1 MCKKEIFLDI
11 HTSTIFKN
19 VLLTMDKLL
28 LLNVFLILMSV
39 IAICCALFI
48 GHTQDKQIKKYLP
61 YEGLLLSFI
70 INSLNGYNII
80 ILKWL

>member
-39 IAICCALFI
+39 IAICYALFI
-48 GHTQDKQIKKYLP
+48 GHTQDKQINICHMKDY
-61 YEGLLLSFI
+61 YYHSLLI
-70 INSLNGYNII
+70 A
-80 ILKWL
+80 